1 MAQRQILVGIDVSK
15 AKIDVAIRSAQVR
28 STFTND
34 AAGQQEF
41 LAWLS
46 GHGVGRAVLEASGGY
61 EKSWA
66 RLLLE
71 AGLDV
76 VIVDPGRVR
85 HFAKSA
91 GRRAKN
97 DPIDAWMIAWFGEAF
112 ADLHGYSPD
121 ADREELDQLVT
132 ARLALIGV
140 QTEVAAWGEHERP
153 KLVQKAHR
161 AMLKTVA
168 AQVALLEKAISHK
181 LRTVSS
187 FAEYAEIIESVPGLA
202 EGTAAGL
209 LAFLPELGRVD
220 RQAAAAL
227 VGIAPFDN
235 DSGERHGQRHIQGGR
250 HKLRCLLYMPVLGA
264 ATRHNPVLKAY
275 YQRLIARGKHHK
287 VAMVACMRKLIGIL
301 NTMLARGE
309 KWDATKHAVA

>member
-15 AKIDVAIRSAQVR
+15 AKIDVAIRSAQAR

-34 AAGQQEF
+34 VAGRQEL
-41 LAWLS
+41 LAWLG

-61 EKSWA
+61 EKSWT
-66 RLLLE
+66 RLLIE

-132 ARLALIGV
+132 ARLAMIGV
-140 QTEVAAWGEHERP
+140 QTQIAGWGEHERP

-168 AQVALLEKAISHK
+168 AQVAALEAAISHK
-181 LRTVSS
+181 LKTVPS
-187 FAEYAEIIESVPGLA
+187 FAEYAELIESVPGLA

-250 HKLRCLLYMPVLGA
+250 QKLRNLLYMPVLGA
-264 ATRHNPVLKAY
+264 ATRHNPVLKAC
-275 YQRLIARGKHHK
+275 YQGLIGRGKHPK
-287 VAMVACMRKLIGIL
+287 VALVACMRKLIGIL